1 MAKLS
6 VEVKNGEAIN
16 VKVNYEGE
24 ITAEFLMKVFEG
36 FKEIEHKSSTGSNSD
51 KKAFEN

>member
-6 VEVKNGEAIN
+6 VEVKNGDAVN

-36 FKEIEHKSSTGSNSD
+36 FKEIEHKSSTGNKEE